1 MGSRTDKGH
10 ERRVC
15 GDGDYRSYDGSKG
28 LVTMTVD
35 FTMGQMIVGYEI
47 TYVRGPTT
55 CNFISTIDGRCRGR
69 TQGTGNRQRKW
80 NLTGVRVQKRQS

>member
-15 GDGDYRSYDGSKG
+15 GDGDYGSYDGSKG

-47 TYVRGPTT
+47 TYV
-55 CNFISTIDGRCRGR
+55 
-69 TQGTGNRQRKW
+69 
-80 NLTGVRVQKRQS
+80 